1 MNRPTAQPTP
11 TGSGSTTR
19 LVDLSHVVRH
29 GMTTYPGL
37 PGPRIEDHLSRE
49 ESRTHYAPGTEFQIG
64 RMTLVANTGT
74 YLDAPFHRFADGA
87 DLSQV
92 PLSRMVDVPGVI
104 VDVYGA
110 PTPGIGADVFTGC
123 AITGRAVL
131 IRTGWDRHWG
141 TPAYGAAGHP
151 FLTAEA
157 ASWLASQ
164 NPAVVGIDS
173 VNIDDVADLRRP
185 AHTALLAAG
194 IPIVEHLRGL
204 EGLPSEGFRFS
215 AAPVAVAGM
224 GTFPVRAYAL
234 VGPA

>member
-92 PLSRMVDVPGVI
+92 PLSRLVDVPGVI

-110 PTPGIGADVFTGC
+110 PAPGIGADVFTGC

-164 NPAVVGIDS
+164 NPAVTRTHHQPGHGTHPFETCLVRSRWAEVPRVFGG
-173 VNIDDVADLRRP
+173 AC
-185 AHTALLAAG
+185 T
-194 IPIVEHLRGL
+194 
-204 EGLPSEGFRFS
+204 
-215 AAPVAVAGM
+215 PVAHR
-224 GTFPVRAYAL
+224 RATRRKWSA
-234 VGPA
+234 